1 MLITFLPFEQW
12 IANATN
18 TLFAAVAN
26 VRHRCRLIFC
36 STCVIVANAP
46 PSHLPP
52 VLSHDQTIAQHLSMV
67 FLSPRLV
74 DFRNE
79 VSKFEQLARSET
91 KYQSHLRRRFKV
103 LDRSFKLSD
112 KNTAP
117 CHEMFGKEEEEDE
130 GWW

>member
-12 IANATN
+12 IANAAN
-18 TLFAAVAN
+18 TFSLLLAHNLFN
-26 VRHRCRLIFC
+26 LRDRCQC
-36 STCVIVANAP
+36 
-46 PSHLPP
+46 PSPHLPP